1 MEQSALDA
9 GKLIMWNKGF
19 NASGVVGE
27 DVVSLLQT
35 QLAARG
41 IELQVTA
48 LAIALTL
55 ALALTRPLTV
65 TRTRA

>member
-1 MEQSALDA
+1 
-9 GKLIMWNKGF
+9 MWNKGF

-27 DVVSLLQT
+27 DVVALLQT

-41 IELQVTA
+41 IELQVTP

-55 ALALTRPLTV
+55 TLALTRPLTV

>member
-1 MEQSALDA
+1 
-9 GKLIMWNKGF
+9 MWNKGF
-19 NASGVVGE
+19 SASGVVGE

-55 ALALTRPLTV
+55 TLALTRPLTV